1 LRSDKLIEELR
12 STADR
17 LLEDAK
23 NSVRE
28 DGKVHPV
35 CVVLYEDGR
44 KEFLYP
50 RWQDEDQKTEA
61 FSVMNQ
67 HIKDTEADAA
77 VLLLETVFRPKV
89 GSELPQAR
97 ALFMTKR
104 AFGFKEFEAVLFEV
118 EDEVEWKGEMGP
130 SGDYVDHW
138 ITAFEEVH

>member
-1 LRSDKLIEELR
+1 MKRNKFIEELR

-17 LLEDAK
+17 LLEGAK
-23 NSVRE
+23 DSVRE
-28 DGKVHPV
+28 DGRADPV

-44 KEFLYP
+44 RDFLYP
-50 RWQDEDQKTEA
+50 RWKDEDQKIEA

-67 HIKDTEADAA
+67 HIKDTGADGA
-77 VLLLETVFRPKV
+77 VLVLETIFRPRAD
-89 GSELPQAR
+89 SELPQAR
-97 ALFMTKR
+97 ALFTTKR

-118 EDEVEWKGEMGP
+118 GDEVEWKGEMGP

>member
-1 LRSDKLIEELR
+1 
-12 STADR
+12 
-17 LLEDAK
+17 
-23 NSVRE
+23 
-28 DGKVHPV
+28 
-35 CVVLYEDGR
+35 
-44 KEFLYP
+44 
-50 RWQDEDQKTEA
+50 
-61 FSVMNQ
+61 MNQ

-97 ALFMTKR
+97 ALFMTKRAFGFKFMTKR